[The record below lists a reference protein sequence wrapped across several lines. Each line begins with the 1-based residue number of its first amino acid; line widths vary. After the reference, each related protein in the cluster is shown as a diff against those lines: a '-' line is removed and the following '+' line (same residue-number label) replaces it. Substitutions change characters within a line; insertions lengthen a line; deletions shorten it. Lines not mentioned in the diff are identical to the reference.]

1 MRELWASICIYPVV
15 HVLELTYLLKEI
27 SSSFMQFFIREILM
41 TMVCSFTK
49 VLQKRLSVQLLFSIQ
64 R

>member
-27 SSSFMQFFIREILM
+27 SSSFMQFFICEILM

-49 VLQKRLSVQLLFSIQ
+49 VLHKRLSVQLLFSIE